1 VGEGRLDGNVILGT
15 AGHVDHGKTALV
27 RALTGVDTDR
37 LAEEKRRGITIDL
50 GFASLAMLD
59 GSVLGVVDV
68 PGHEAFV
75 RNMLAGATGI
85 DLALLV
91 VAADEGVMP
100 QTREHLAILGI
111 LGTRGGVVALTK
123 CDLVDDEWLELV
135 REDVREAVAGTPL
148 EGAAVCDTSIVDG
161 RGMDEL
167 RDALHSA
174 AAAIPARAADDL
186 FRLPVDRAFS
196 VRGTGT
202 VVTGTVWS
210 GSLARDATVRILPGD
225 ITARVRGIESHG
237 AARTEAEPGTR
248 TAIALSGVEVSELHR
263 GSVLVSDRAW
273 SASHSVLAEVAL
285 LPDAPSPIG
294 PRTKVRFHHGTTET
308 GARVVAAGGA
318 LEPGGRRQVRIV
330 LDEAVVARSG
340 DRFVLRSASPLV
352 TIGGGIVNDPLPPHR
367 RSRPWYHAAASP
379 GERLPLVVGASMA
392 RGVDVASLPVRT
404 GARPG
409 ELSTL
414 LADANGLRR
423 VGERVYAEDT
433 LRSLAG
439 QAVAALE
446 EFHEHFPLE
455 PGVPLQS
462 LRARLGV
469 DAQVAEAVLGELQS
483 EGKLELRGAVAM
495 RAGWEPVLSRDAE
508 RMRDRILETLQAAGA
523 EPPSVAELEAECGA
537 NTRALLRLLE
547 REGAVVQ
554 VEGERYYA
562 TRALDALIGTLRA
575 ATTPGRPYTPAELRD
590 ALGLSRKYLIPL
602 LEYWDRAGITERR
615 GSERFIAP
623 ASEPQRAERGARGD
637 VDGVGGARGEPSAD
651 G

>member
-1 VGEGRLDGNVILGT
+1 VGKGRLDCNVILGT

-50 GFASLAMLD
+50 GFASLATRD

-167 RDALHSA
+167 RDAIHAA

-210 GSLARDATVRILPGD
+210 GSLARDAVVRILPGEL
-225 ITARVRGIESHG
+225 TARVRGIESHG
-237 AARTEAEPGTR
+237 SARAEAEPGTR
-248 TAIALSGVEVSELHR
+248 SAIALSGVEVGELHR

-273 SASHSVLAEVAL
+273 SASHSVIAEVAL
-285 LPDAPSPIG
+285 LPDAPSPLG
-294 PRTKVRFHHGTTET
+294 PRTKVRFHLGTTET

-318 LEPGGRRQVRIV
+318 LEPGGRRQARVV
-330 LDEAVVARSG
+330 LEEPVVARAG
-340 DRFVLRSASPLV
+340 DRFVLRSASPLI
-352 TIGGGIVNDPLPPHR
+352 TIGGGIINDPLPPHR
-367 RSRPWYHAAASP
+367 RSRPWQRSAASP
-379 GERLPLVVGASMA
+379 IERLPLVVGSSMA

-404 GARPG
+404 GALPG
-409 ELSTL
+409 ELPAL
-414 LADANGLRR
+414 LANANGLRR

-433 LRSLAG
+433 LRSLAE
-439 QAVAALE
+439 QAVAVLD
-446 EFHEHFPLE
+446 EFHERFPLE
-455 PGVPLQS
+455 PGAPLQS

-483 EGKLELRGAVAM
+483 EGLLELRGAVAM
-495 RAGWEPVLSRDAE
+495 RAGWAPVLSREAE
-508 RMRDRILETLQAAGA
+508 SVRRRILETLQAAGA
-523 EPPSVAELEAECGA
+523 EPPSVAELEEECGA
-537 NTRALLRLLE
+537 STRALLRLLE
-547 REGAVVQ
+547 RNGEVVQ

-562 TRALDALIGTLRA
+562 TRALDELTGTLRA
-575 ATTPGRPYTPAELRD
+575 AMSPGRPYTPAELRD

-602 LEYWDRAGITERR
+602 LEHWDRSGITERR
-615 GSERFIAP
+615 GGERFIAP
-623 ASEPQRAERGARGD
+623 ERAATG
-637 VDGVGGARGEPSAD
+637 
-651 G
+651 